1 MIRKIVSFALITLF
15 AVGCER
21 NEFTVPVP
29 AGGGAIPA
37 QQAPSQTAPT
47 IPPVHP
53 ILNDPEQEAKD
64 MGKAETGDQVI
75 AGTIKTA
82 EQECKKQNPSRR
94 FKEARWSH
102 SNRWD
107 CIFY

>member
-37 QQAPSQTAPT
+37 QQAPSQTAPLA
-47 IPPVHP
+47 PPVYP
-53 ILNDPEQEAKD
+53 ILQDPEQEAQD
-64 MGKAETGDQVI
+64 MGNPYVGGSVK
-75 AGTIKTA
+75 AGTQKDA
-82 EQECKKQNPSRR
+82 EKECKRRYPDRR
-94 FKEARWSH
+94 FQQVKWTDE
-102 SNRWD
+102 NNWD